1 MTVLTFP
8 TNPTFSLGGITT
20 ARIKYYSFDSD
31 LANTYCSVSYS

>member
-8 TNPTFSLGGITT
+8 TTFSLGGITT